1 MTTIRI
7 GCAGWA
13 YSEWKK
19 GEFYP
24 KNLSPNQF
32 LQYYSQYFNFV
43 EINTTFYHLPK
54 DEVIQHWNSSTPD
67 SFTFSIKIWQDISH
81 KKESVNLE
89 DQITLFFNRM
99 APFKSKI
106 SVFLLQF
113 PPSYHFSE
121 PNFEKLQFLM
131 NQFPNWGKF
140 FIEFR
145 NSTWFNS
152 LAESEILNHPRFHLV
167 TSFIPYTE
175 PYFSGNQHY
184 QYIRMIGD
192 RALKRFDHIQRPQT
206 QALTQ
211 LKSYLRE
218 VRANRSIE
226 EIFVIFNNHFRGFAP
241 HDVISLLKDLDL
253 PYKEFKKN
261 KSLLDYL

>member
-1 MTTIRI
+1 MTIIRI

-13 YSEWKK
+13 YPEWKR

-24 KNLSPNQF
+24 KSLPSNQF
-32 LQYYSQYFNFV
+32 LQFYSQYFNFV

-67 SFTFSIKIWQDISH
+67 YFSYSIKVWQNISH
-81 KKESVNLE
+81 KKEFANLDE
-89 DQITLFFNRM
+89 QISQFFKKM
-99 APFKSKI
+99 ALLKSKI
-106 SVFLLQF
+106 SAFLLQF
-113 PPSYHFSE
+113 PPSFRFSE
-121 PNFEKLQFLM
+121 PNFEKLQFMM
-131 NQFPNWGKF
+131 NQFPKWGKF

-145 NSTWFNS
+145 NSTWFDS
-152 LAESEILNHPRFHLV
+152 LAISAILNHPRFHLV

-175 PYFSGNQHY
+175 PYFSEKQHY

-192 RALKRFDHIQRPQT
+192 RTLKRFDHIQRPQT

-211 LKSYLRE
+211 LKSYLTDLRS
-218 VRANRSIE
+218 NRSIE

-241 HDVISLLKDLDL
+241 YDVISLLKDLAL
-253 PYKEFKKN
+253 PYKEFKRN
-261 KSLLDYL
+261 KSLLDYF